1 MGARIPAV
9 FVHGA
14 KVYVYSAV
22 NKNQRYICMPYTDIN
37 LNEIYQIE
45 IHQRYLSEV
54 NYHIFVKVN
63 GTEIH
68 SVVNSNAQQ
77 FYNINVYVS
86 DPWYDGFI
94 LFFEFSIH

>member
-1 MGARIPAV
+1 
-9 FVHGA
+9 
-14 KVYVYSAV
+14 
-22 NKNQRYICMPYTDIN
+22 MPYTDIN

-63 GTEIH
+63 SNEIH

-94 LFFEFSIH
+94 TFFEFSIH